1 MIKHIKNS
9 HSNYIF
15 VGKYQQF
22 YYLKHQQKA
31 FLLVLINY
39 VDTKLI
45 YHMPN

>member
-22 YYLKHQQKA
+22 YYLKRQQKA